1 SCTQY
6 LIQCVQFLLLFWWC
20 TQYKIQCVQFLLH
33 FWWCTQYKIQCS
45 HYTVSNTVQVVY
57 TVSNT
62 VCTVSTTFLV
72 VYTVS
77 NTVCTVSTTL
87 QVVYTVTNT
96 VCTVSNILQAVYTVS
111 NTVCTVSTTF
121 LGLQEEADTHRPLKE
136 GKQPLFL
143 QPTVVVMDMW
153 PWGTLVLFFSAAGR
167 VIEPQHVTQ
176 AQSSLPSNA
185 AAKVAYST
193 GSLST
198 VTPSVDPPSCM
209 EESPELFNHSVGY
222 MLLEDALQ
230 FEGSDVGSQ
239 VKEGSNM
246 SLERGGAT
254 EG

>member
-121 LGLQEEADTHRPLKE
+121 LVVRCTQYLIQCSVVLQNKKYIMSKGPPRRGRHSQATKRGQAASVSTANSGGH
-136 GKQPLFL
+136 GH
-143 QPTVVVMDMW
+143 VA
-153 PWGTLVLFFSAAGR
+153 FSAGGR
-167 VIEPQHVTQ
+167 GAP
-176 AQSSLPSNA
+176 
-185 AAKVAYST
+185 
-193 GSLST
+193 LS
-198 VTPSVDPPSCM
+198 
-209 EESPELFNHSVGY
+209 FFF
-222 MLLEDALQ
+222 LLLAVLL
-230 FEGSDVGSQ
+230 SH
-239 VKEGSNM
+239 NM
-246 SLERGGAT
+246 SPRL
-254 EG
+254 